1 MRKHIRRRL
10 DIEDCKGVLYFEARA
25 TLYKVEFGSIGHEA
39 VTTYIISSTEK
50 PATLPANPRLNL
62 DWEDFVEYK
71 FPYGP
76 EGPEGMTE
84 IIYHIE
90 KDLRSRQKRRSNHN
104 HKELFR

>member
-50 PATLPANPRLNL
+50 PATM
-62 DWEDFVEYK
+62 
-71 FPYGP
+71 PYGP
-76 EGPEGMTE
+76 EDTEGN
-84 IIYHIE
+84 
-90 KDLRSRQKRRSNHN
+90 R
-104 HKELFR
+104 ELLVVQNQNPVG